1 MKLSEKE
8 ILYIINEAK
17 MLLTEDQESDS
28 IKKAIALYMD
38 RMGCDKKTAEKF
50 VRIDLREDLP
60 NLRYKKPGK
69 FILGVTRMF
78 LDGQLRQGTT
88 IEALNTTITYV
99 ASDAHYNEY
108 DKNLNGLSATDLINR
123 FADAVKADA
132 EADKERLA
140 QQTFTNND
148 DYEIVRVDTF
158 EDTSKYNQ
166 YCYPEDQWCITKY
179 PSMLDSYTNDGI
191 GQFYF
196 CLRKGFENM
205 EPVQGEGCPKDEYGL
220 SMIAVCVDGNGRLKN
235 STCRWNHSNGGNDK
249 LFTTDEISQL
259 IGRNFYEVFKPNN
272 KLAEKTEELKNRLKA
287 GENVN
292 DIFDRVDDVNGDIS
306 IVYLRSFGWNIL
318 KYDTKEILSDKWFE
332 YATRKLQNGFIEVRL
347 NNETGFFSIK
357 DRKLYNKQDA
367 LQIITNKIEQLL
379 RNGVDVETLRN
390 EIDFDRF
397 YQSIVYDYVEI
408 SCLGFNNIIENGHL
422 KFKKWFYSLNMLA
435 IYDKNLEGKKYY
447 RVCDNNN
454 EKYRII
460 NENEEDVLGVEYNWM
475 GTMISQYGTIRITG
489 DDGKSNI
496 ISVHNPK
503 QYLCKRS
510 FENDLDI
517 AFIRK
522 GEFVFVGKDDKGCI
536 LCDKNGKDLLGIYFD
551 DVKTHYSK
559 IITYC
564 MKDDKTAILFNDDLT
579 TTEWYDEIDIKTISD
594 YNPCTTVTQNG
605 KVTIINCIEKKLFP
619 HWVDKIYNIF
629 WTVYKVREGN
639 LFNLIDEKNG
649 ELLSEEW
656 FTDIS
661 FWEGDKCICIVT
673 NKQNKQNIL
682 QYSYSNPLNNKFI
695 LKNWYD
701 KVEYLG
707 SGSIRIENNGE
718 QRTYTDWDYYINNL

>member
-158 EDTSKYNQ
+158 EDTSQYNQ

-179 PSMLDSYTNDGI
+179 PSMLKSYTNDGI

-220 SMIAVCVDGNGRLKN
+220 SMIAVCVDGHGRLKN
-235 STCRWNHSNGGNDK
+235 STCRWNHSNGGNDN

-272 KLAEKTEELKNRLKA
+272 NLAEKIQELKNRLKA
-287 GENVN
+287 GENIH
-292 DIFDRVDDVNGDIS
+292 DIFDRVDDINGDIAA
-306 IVYLRSFGWNIL
+306 VYSRSFGWNIL
-318 KYDTKEILSDKWFE
+318 KYETKEIMSDKWFE
-332 YATRKLQNGFIEVRL
+332 YAIRKIKNGFIEVRL
-347 NNETGFFSIK
+347 NTEIGFFSIK
-357 DRKLYNKQDA
+357 DGKLYNTQEA

-379 RNGVDVETLRN
+379 QNGVDDETLRN

-397 YQSIVYDYVEI
+397 YRSAVYDYIEV
-408 SCLGFNNIIENGHL
+408 SCFGFSNIIENSQLRFKQWFDSLYKVTIFDKDL
-422 KFKKWFYSLNMLA
+422 KS
-435 IYDKNLEGKKYY
+435 EKYY
-447 RVCDNNN
+447 RVSDGRNK
-454 EKYRII
+454 KYRII
-460 NENEEDVLGVEYNWM
+460 NENGENVLGVEYKWM
-475 GTMISQYGTIRITG
+475 GSLISRYGTIRVTG
-489 DDGKSNI
+489 DDGKYNI

-503 QYLCKRS
+503 EYLCKRS
-510 FENDLDI
+510 FEEDLDI
-517 AFIRK
+517 AFVRE
-522 GEFVFVGKDDKGCI
+522 GEFIFAGKDDKGYI
-536 LCDKNGKDLLGIYFD
+536 LCDKNGKDLLGIYLD
-551 DVKTHYSK
+551 DIKTHYSDF
-559 IITYC
+559 IIYC
-564 MKDDKTAILFNDDLT
+564 KKDGKTAILFIDDLT
-579 TTEWYDEIDIKTISD
+579 LTEWYDEIEIKTITD
-594 YNPCTTVTQNG
+594 YNQCTTVRQND
-605 KVTIINCIEKKLFP
+605 KVTIINCIEKKLSP
-619 HWVDKIYNIF
+619 HWVDEIYNIY

-649 ELLSEEW
+649 ELLTEEW

-661 FWEGDKCICIVT
+661 FWEKDKCICIVT

-682 QYSYSNPLNNKFI
+682 QYSYSNPLENEYI

-718 QRTYTDWDYYINNL
+718 QRTYTNWEYYTNNI

>member
-38 RMGCDKKTAEKF
+38 RMGCDKKTAEKY
-50 VRIDLREDLP
+50 VRIDLREDFP

-78 LDGQLRQGTT
+78 LDGQLREGTT
-88 IEALNTTITYV
+88 IEALNTTIAYV

-166 YCYPEDQWCITKY
+166 YCYPNDQWCITKY
-179 PSMLDSYTNDGI
+179 PSMLDSYTNGGI

-235 STCRWNHSNGGNDK
+235 STCRWNHSNGGNDN

-272 KLAEKTEELKNRLKA
+272 KLAEKMEELKNRLKA
-287 GENVN
+287 GENIN
-292 DIFDRVDDVNGDIS
+292 DIFDRVDDVNDDIS

-332 YATRKLQNGFIEVRL
+332 YATWKIQNGFIKVRL
-347 NNETGFFSIK
+347 NNEEKWFSIK
-357 DRKLYNKQDA
+357 DRKLYNQQDA
-367 LQIITNKIEQLL
+367 LQMITNKLEQLL

-522 GEFVFVGKDDKGCI
+522 GEFVFVGRDDKGCI

-605 KVTIINCIEKKLFP
+605 KETIINCIEKKLFP

-656 FTDIS
+656 FTDIT
-661 FWEGDKCICIVT
+661 FWERDKCICIVT

-682 QYSYSNPLNNKFI
+682 QYSYSNPLKNEFI
-695 LKNWYD
+695 LKNWHD
-701 KVEYLG
+701 KVEYLDI
-707 SGSIRIENNGE
+707 GSIMIEDNGK
-718 QRTYTDWDYYINNL
+718 QQIFQNWDYIRYNV

>member
-8 ILYIINEAK
+8 IMYIINEAK

-88 IEALNTTITYV
+88 IDALNTIITYV

-108 DKNLNGLSATDLINR
+108 DKNLNGLSANDLINR

-158 EDTSKYNQ
+158 EDTSQYNQ

-179 PSMLDSYTNDGI
+179 PTMLDSYTNDGI

-259 IGRNFYEVFKPNN
+259 IGRNFYDVFKPNN
-272 KLAEKTEELKNRLKA
+272 KLAEKMEELKNRLKA

-292 DIFDRVDDVNGDIS
+292 DIFDRIDDINGDIS
-306 IVYLRSFGWNIL
+306 VVYSRSFGWNIL

-332 YATRKLQNGFIEVRL
+332 YVTRKIQNGFIEVKL
-347 NNETGFFSIK
+347 NNETGLFSIK
-357 DRKLYNKQDA
+357 DEKLYNPQDA
-367 LQIITNKIEQLL
+367 LQMITNKIEQLL
-379 RNGVDVETLRN
+379 QSGVDDETLRN

-397 YQSIVYDYVEI
+397 YRSAVYDYVEI
-408 SCLGFNNIIENGHL
+408 SCFGFSNIIENSQL
-422 KFKKWFYSLNMLA
+422 KFKQWFYSLYKVT
-435 IYDKNLEGKKYY
+435 IYDKDLKSEKYY
-447 RVCDNNN
+447 RVSDGRN

-460 NENEEDVLGVEYNWM
+460 NVNEENVLGVEFKWM
-475 GTMISQYGTIRITG
+475 GTLISLYGTLRVVG

-496 ISVHNPK
+496 ISVHDPK

-510 FENDLDI
+510 FENDIDI
-517 AFIRK
+517 AFVRE
-522 GEFVFVGKDDKGCI
+522 GEFIFAGKDDKGYI

-551 DVKTHYSK
+551 DIKTHYSNFV
-559 IITYC
+559 TYC
-564 MKDDKTAILFNDDLT
+564 IKDGKTAILFIDDLT
-579 TTEWYDEIDIKTISD
+579 LTEWYDEIEIKYISD
-594 YNPCTTVTQNG
+594 YNPCTMVREND
-605 KVTIINCIEKKLFP
+605 KVTMINCIEKKLFP
-619 HWVDKIYNIF
+619 HWVDEIYNIY
-629 WTVYKVREGN
+629 WSVYKVREGN

-661 FWEGDKCICIVT
+661 FWERDKCVCVVT

-682 QYSYSNPLNNKFI
+682 QYSYSDPLKNEFL

-707 SGSIRIENNGE
+707 SGSVRIENNGE
-718 QRTYTDWDYYINNL
+718 ERTYTNWEYYTDNL